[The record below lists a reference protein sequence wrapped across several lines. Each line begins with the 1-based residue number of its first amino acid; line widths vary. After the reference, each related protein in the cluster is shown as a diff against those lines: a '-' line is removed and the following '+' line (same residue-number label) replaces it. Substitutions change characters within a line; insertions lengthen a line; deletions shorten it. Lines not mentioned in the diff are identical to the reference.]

1 MRLQGTRNRG
11 GLLLLLAILLV
22 VAVLAIYVLTQ
33 TQF

>member
-33 TQF
+33 TQL